1 MPGSAVLADTGPLAA
16 LFDPTDPHY
25 PVALTFFQSHEGPS
39 LSTLAV
45 VTELTHLL
53 AVRRQVA
60 FLAWL
65 RGGGAS
71 IEPIGVDDL
80 AAIEG
85 WTSKYRDQPM
95 DFADATLVLV
105 AERTGIG
112 DIVTLDRGFEAFR
125 FRGRRRFKNLMPVRA
140 AAVKRVRAPRKRMN
154 LKISR
159 AEVRQAISR
168 DRVVKLRR
176 D

>member
-1 MPGSAVLADTGPLAA
+1 MRSSAVLADTGPLAA
-16 LFDPTDPHY
+16 LFDPNDPHY
-25 PVALTFFQSHEGPS
+25 PLALAFFRSHEGA
-39 LSTLAV
+39 LLTTLAV
-45 VTELTHLL
+45 VTEVTHLL

-71 IEPIGVDDL
+71 IEPIGVDDI

-85 WTSKYRDQPM
+85 LTSKYRDHPM

-112 DIVTLDRGFEAFR
+112 DIVTLDGWFEAFR
-125 FRGRRRFKNLMPVRA
+125 FRGRRRFNNLMPLRA
-140 AAVKRVRAPRKRMN
+140 
-154 LKISR
+154 
-159 AEVRQAISR
+159 
-168 DRVVKLRR
+168 RR
-176 D
+176 